1 MLTGKRIVV
10 TGVATRQSI
19 AFAIAQ
25 QAQAAGAEVVLTS
38 FGRMRSM
45 TERAAARLDGPPDVL
60 ELDVNEP
67 EDHRRLALE
76 LDQRWGRVDGIVH
89 AIAFA
94 PGDALGGNFMHA
106 PDESAVTA
114 FRTSAVSLRTLT
126 GSLRPLLQRADRG
139 GSVVALDFDAT
150 VAWPGYDWMGVAKA
164 GLESVARYLARDLGQ
179 EGVRVNLVSAG
190 PLRTVAA
197 SGVPGFH
204 LLADRWAEQAPLGW
218 DPGDPEPVAGAVCF
232 LLSDG
237 ARGISGEMLHVDGG
251 FHAMGAPLVRADVL
265 AERAHGA
272 PGRGPRARAGGS

>member
-1 MLTGKRIVV
+1 MLAGKRVLV

-19 AFAIAQ
+19 AFAIARE
-25 QAQAAGAEVVLTS
+25 AQAAGAEVILTS

-67 EDHRRLALE
+67 EDHHRLALE
-76 LDQRWGRVDGIVH
+76 LERRWGGIDGIVH
-89 AIAFA
+89 AVAFA
-94 PGDALGGNFMHA
+94 PGDALGGNFMNA
-106 PDESAVTA
+106 PDESAMMA
-114 FRTSAVSLRTLT
+114 FRTSALSLKTLT
-126 GSLRPLLQRADRG
+126 GALRPLLQRAERG

-164 GLESVARYLARDLGQ
+164 GLESVARYLARDLGP

-218 DPGDPEPVAGAVCF
+218 DPTDPEPVAAAACF

-251 FHAMGAPLVRADVL
+251 FHAMGAPLVGADEL
-265 AERAHGA
+265 AQRGNGA
-272 PGRGPRARAGGS
+272 AGRTPPALAGGP